1 MFKLKKSSATRGFA
15 CLLIL
20 FMLLAGWAIAEN
32 VAQAPEAAEAVE
44 QAGEAPAAAAGASDY
59 MPNQVAPA
67 EDVAAAVQ
75 EAAKQSED
83 PEISI
88 IQGLKNI
95 AANTGFAKGEWRQY
109 AMIAVA
115 CVLLYLA
122 IVKQFEPL
130 LLLPIAFGML
140 LANLP
145 AAGLMSHPSFT
156 FYDSLKDAAVAAS
169 RLGKDATDI
178 TYRFNEATGL
188 MQYSLQTANG
198 GLLTTCITV
207 SSGASSRPSSSWA
220 WAR

>member
-1 MFKLKKSSATRGFA
+1 MFKIRKSSATRAFA

-20 FMLLAGWAIAEN
+20 FMLLAGWAIAETAAGATSEAPAEAAEQVEQTAEAAAPASEYMPYE
-32 VAQAPEAAEAVE
+32 VADPVEVAEAVE
-44 QAGEAPAAAAGASDY
+44 AAS
-59 MPNQVAPA
+59 Q
-67 EDVAAAVQ
+67 
-75 EAAKQSED
+75 QSED
-83 PEISI
+83 PDISI
-88 IQGLKNI
+88 VQGLKNI
-95 AANTGFAKGEWRQY
+95 AANTGFSKGEWRQY

-115 CVLLYLA
+115 CLLLYLA

-198 GLLTTCITV
+198 GLRHLIFQ
-207 SSGASSRPSSSWA
+207 
-220 WAR
+220 